1 MTALKAV
8 AIKDGVYWVGAK
20 NPDLRVFDIV
30 MTTEYGTTYNSYLVI
45 GEKVALVEAVK
56 KGFEDELLARVASVV
71 PPEQVDYIVI
81 NHTEP
86 DHTGALGDL
95 LEKMPRAKVV
105 ASKVALRFL
114 REMLNREFSQMAVA
128 DGDQL
133 DLGGKKLTFV
143 SAPFLHWPDSMI
155 TYLQPEGIIFTCD
168 VFGCHYSG
176 NDIFNDLA
184 GQMDEAFR
192 YYYNVIMSPFA
203 GYVAEAINKIRRLD
217 FDTIAPSHGPVL
229 RKDVMSYVEK
239 YARWAGESLVRPA
252 GKTVLV
258 AYVSA
263 YGNTKTLAGEIAAGA
278 SEAGAEVRLIDLSTV
293 SPAGVAAMVNDA
305 DGLLVGSPTL
315 NRDAVYPVWEF
326 LAHVSPVV
334 NQGKPAAA
342 FGSYGWSG
350 EAVKLIEQR
359 LSGLQL
365 KVYLPGMKVNF
376 TPDERAK
383 TEAREFGRSFA
394 GSILNK

>member
-1 MTALKAV
+1 MKAV

-56 KGFEDELLARVASVV
+56 KGFEEELLARVASVV
-71 PPEQVDYIVI
+71 APEQVDYII
-81 NHTEP
+81 LNHTEP
-86 DHTGALGDL
+86 DHSGALGVL

-105 ASKVALRFL
+105 ASKVALKFL
-114 REMLNREFSQMAVA
+114 REMLNGDFPQMAVA

-133 DLGGKKLTFV
+133 DLGGRKLSFI

-155 TYLQPEGIIFTCD
+155 TYLQPDGILFTCD
-168 VFGCHYSG
+168 VFGCHFSG
-176 NDIFNDLA
+176 EAIFNDLT
-184 GQMDEAFR
+184 GEMDEAFR
-192 YYYNVIMSPFA
+192 YYYDVIMSPFA
-203 GYVAEAINKIRRLD
+203 GYVTEAVNKIKRLD

-229 RKDVMSYVEK
+229 RKDVLSYVEK
-239 YARWAGESLVRPA
+239 YARWAAEAAARPA
-252 GKTVLV
+252 VKTVLV

-263 YGNTKTLAGEIAAGA
+263 YGNTRTLAGEIAAGV

-293 SPAGVAAMVNDA
+293 SPAGLAGMVNSA

-315 NRDAVYPVWEF
+315 NRDAVYPVWEL
-326 LAHVSPVV
+326 LAHVSPVS

-359 LSGLQL
+359 LSGLQF
-365 KVYLPGMKVNF
+365 KVYLPGLKVNF
-376 TPDERAK
+376 TPDERIK

-394 GSILNK
+394 GSISNK